1 MRRRTL
7 LADEWKTPCKRI
19 HEVWQPVRMWCRVE
33 LPDVEDIALVLQ
45 DSGLVVVDIEIVGCG
60 EEGHYGREA
69 SCPCLT
75 VHAVSVGDE
84 QSEYPSR
91 RDRQHGI
98 PGILGF
104 MSADD

>member
-33 LPDVEDIALVLQ
+33 LPDVEEIALVLQ
-45 DSGLVVVDIEIVGCG
+45 DSGFVVVDIEIVGCG

-75 VHAVSVGDE
+75 VHAVSRLGVNT
-84 QSEYPSR
+84 SEIAR
-91 RDRQHGI
+91 LKAQLTQH
-98 PGILGF
+98 PELHELE
-104 MSADD
+104 